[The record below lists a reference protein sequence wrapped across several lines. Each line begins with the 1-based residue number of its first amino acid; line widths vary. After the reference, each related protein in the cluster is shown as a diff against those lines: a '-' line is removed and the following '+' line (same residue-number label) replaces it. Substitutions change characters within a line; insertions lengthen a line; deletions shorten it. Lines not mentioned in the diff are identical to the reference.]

1 MPAALTFA
9 CCPDWYAISALVL
22 GLVGMMMRNRLLLWG
37 AAFACLG
44 MLANLRPAE
53 TDAKQ
58 VMSHAS
64 WLSATHQH

>member
-1 MPAALTFA
+1 M
-9 CCPDWYAISALVL
+9 L

-64 WLSATHQH
+64 WLSATHHH